1 MAKIFNFNTKV
12 YYEDT
17 DAGGI
22 VYYANYLKFLERAR
36 TELIYDLG
44 LNHQKLMEDFGFQIV
59 VSHCDIAFKKP
70 ASFEDLLVVKTS
82 IEQLSVVKIIM
93 KQNIYKLETINK
105 VNKEHLLIEAKVKLA
120 CINKE
125 SRPSKMP
132 KEALTLFKS
141 CL

>member
-1 MAKIFNFNTKV
+1 MK
-12 YYEDT
+12 
-17 DAGGI
+17 
-22 VYYANYLKFLERAR
+22 
-36 TELIYDLG
+36 
-44 LNHQKLMEDFGFQIV
+44 DFGFQIV

-105 VNKEHLLIEAKVKLA
+105 DNKEHLLIEAKVKLA